1 MGNKQAPVDGGPA
14 SLQNSIEEY
23 ARPACDAT
31 SICAAVAV
39 ALVLEELDR
48 LKALELLPT
57 PAALLERLRARTG
70 DFGLLAG
77 VAGAYLHEQ
86 GIASAHG
93 VR

>member
-1 MGNKQAPVDGGPA
+1 VGNQKAPVDGGPP
-14 SLQNSIEEY
+14 SLQNSTAEY
-23 ARPACDAT
+23 SRPSCDAT

-48 LKALELLPT
+48 LRALERLPT